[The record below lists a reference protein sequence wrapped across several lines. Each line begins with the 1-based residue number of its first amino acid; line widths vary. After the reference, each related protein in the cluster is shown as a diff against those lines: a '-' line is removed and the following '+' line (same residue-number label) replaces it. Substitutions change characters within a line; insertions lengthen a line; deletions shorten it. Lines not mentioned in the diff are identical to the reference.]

1 MSLCNFVS
9 LWKIYSCLVIPNNL
23 HWKSCDY
30 LYLYS
35 LPTYMG
41 LGMVEVVVNLA
52 DLLWHHH
59 IEQVNRICACYSQD
73 GRKPEHKSFT
83 LGEDQT
89 NATKDKVPWRDIV
102 GLPSSGALI
111 RDYLHCQ
118 KIRYRA
124 LSNKLIRP
132 IRKWGWKGFRLR
144 LRLQVTILKQKVRK
158 CDTAQSLAKCMVN
171 STNLLITSHFPF

>member
-1 MSLCNFVS
+1 MGLCNFVS
-9 LWKIYSCLVIPNNL
+9 LWKIYLCLVIPNNL

-41 LGMVEVVVNLA
+41 LGMVELVVNLA

-111 RDYLHCQ
+111 RGYLHCQ
-118 KIRYRA
+118 KIRWQGGTGSFWQTLQASSLLFVLLKDNPADFNFFFYTSRRRSCYIA
-124 LSNKLIRP
+124 TERFLDSRQADQMFS
-132 IRKWGWKGFRLR
+132 KG
-144 LRLQVTILKQKVRK
+144 V
-158 CDTAQSLAKCMVN
+158 
-171 STNLLITSHFPF
+171 